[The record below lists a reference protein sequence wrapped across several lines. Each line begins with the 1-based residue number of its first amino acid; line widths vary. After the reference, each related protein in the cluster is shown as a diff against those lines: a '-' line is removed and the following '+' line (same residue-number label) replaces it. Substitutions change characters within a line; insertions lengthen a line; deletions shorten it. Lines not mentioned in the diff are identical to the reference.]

1 MPSHIN
7 MLCDVVSMN
16 TKIILAMAVVVWIT
30 GTLLTSAYADN
41 GISEYM
47 QDVEKQITESNS
59 KFLSDFMNN
68 YIENIR
74 EQIGTK

>member
-1 MPSHIN
+1 
-7 MLCDVVSMN
+7 MLYDVVSMN

-30 GTLLTSAYADN
+30 GTLLASAYADN
-41 GISEYM
+41 GVPEYM

-59 KFLSDFMNN
+59 KFLSDFMNE
-68 YIENIR
+68 YVESIR